1 VRHRM
6 SFLESLHPSLRTPG
20 GLEPNWAYFVARR
33 DEEGERWA
41 ERYSRPENVEIMRGN
56 TAALNLMRKNQLD
69 AGHRKLDEV
78 RSRLMSLE
86 QETPDVFH
94 VLGRW
99 YYGALAYYRY
109 CLDDFTGAE
118 EALDLAHEEV
128 RQAIE
133 LRRFLVPFA
142 EHCYDFSVQRI
153 RIVRNQRRW
162 SEMWRLIEIARQ
174 AGSGERPYCVLSDGT
189 DINLVAVQ
197 EFYSRLR
204 PFNPEEQTALQIVFD
219 TNLRAR
225 ALRRSLAEIYALP
238 GFVIPYL

>member
-1 VRHRM
+1 M
-6 SFLESLHPSLRTPG
+6 SFLESLHPSLRNPG
-20 GLEPNWAYFVARR
+20 VAEPNWAYFVARR

-41 ERYSRPENVEIMRGN
+41 ERYSRPEHTEMMSDNM
-56 TAALNLMRKNQLD
+56 AALNLMRRNQLE
-69 AGHRKLDEV
+69 AGYRKLDEV
-78 RSRLMSLE
+78 RSRLMDLE

-99 YYGALAYYRY
+99 YYGALAYYHY
-109 CLDDFTGAE
+109 CRDDFIRAE

-133 LRRFLVPFA
+133 FRRFLMPFA
-142 EHCYDFSVQRI
+142 QHCYDFSVQRI

-189 DINLVAVQ
+189 DINLSTVQ
-197 EFYSRLR
+197 EFYSALKPFDQKEQDALR
-204 PFNPEEQTALQIVFD
+204 IVFD
-219 TNLRAR
+219 ANLRVR
-225 ALRRSLAEIYALP
+225 ALRRSLAEVFALP
-238 GFVIPYL
+238 GFVIPNL